1 MLNASELSP
10 DETTFEMVIAGPKMT
25 NFDFCWVYSPI
36 YSLFVKFTFSIRHN
50 FLEHS
55 LFSCLVVE
63 KKLVYQNSIEVEVA
77 ANHKF
82 EYLHGDFFALGF
94 VK

>member
-25 NFDFCWVYSPI
+25 NFDFWLVYSPI
-36 YSLFVKFTFSIRHN
+36 NSLFVLFTVLIKHK

-55 LFSCLVVE
+55 LFSCLVE
-63 KKLVYQNSIEVEVA
+63 KLVYQNYDEVGVA

-82 EYLHGDFFALGF
+82 DYLHGDFWGGF
-94 VK
+94 VN

>member
-36 YSLFVKFTFSIRHN
+36 NSLFVKFTFSIRHN

-63 KKLVYQNSIEVEVA
+63 KTSVSKLYRGRSSSKSQI
-77 ANHKF
+77 
-82 EYLHGDFFALGF
+82 
-94 VK
+94 